1 MRFELTDE
9 QKEFQKTFRAFCE
22 KEIAPRAHEI
32 DVKGVFSPEN
42 WKALAE
48 YGYFRLPF
56 PEKYGG
62 YGADAVTCAIAWEE
76 LTRVCASTALSAG
89 ANISLVTMPI
99 FRFGTED
106 HKEKYLKK
114 LITGEF
120 IGSFCLTE
128 PGCGSDAGGLK
139 TTARRENGKYIL
151 NGTKMWISNAS
162 FAKLAVIFAKTDKT
176 KGAKGITAFLV
187 ETDAPG
193 FKSSLINGK
202 LGLRASA
209 VCEISLEN
217 VEVPEENVLGEVG
230 SGFKIAMSALE
241 SGRYSVAAGCVG
253 AAQGCLDAS
262 IKYAKERVQFGKPIG
277 SFQLVQAMIAEMVV
291 EIDAAHMLLMR
302 AGHLKNK
309 GRPNVLETCMAKLFA
324 SEMANR
330 VAYKAIQIHGGY
342 GFVDEFPVE
351 RFYRDIRA
359 TTLYEGTSEIQKLII
374 GNLVLG
380 LKAFV

>member
-1 MRFELTDE
+1 MARSF
-9 QKEFQKTFRAFCE
+9 AE
-22 KEIAPRAHEI
+22 KEIAPRVR
-32 DVKGVFSPEN
+32 DYDRKGE
-42 WKALAE
+42 
-48 YGYFRLPF
+48 F
-56 PEKYGG
+56 PEDIRKKLGELGFLGG
-62 YGADAVTCAIAWEE
+62 PVPVEYDGPGMDFI
-76 LTRVCASTALSAG
+76 SYALSLEE
-89 ANISLVTMPI
+89 ISRKCSVARTIISVNVGLVALTI
-99 FRFGTED
+99 LKWGTETQ
-106 HKEKYLKK
+106 KQKYLKK
-114 LITGEF
+114 IATGEW
-120 IGSFCLTE
+120 IGCFGLTE
-128 PGCGSDAGGLK
+128 PDFGSDASGLK
-139 TTARRENGKYIL
+139 AAADRENGKYIL

-162 FAKLAVIFAKTDKT
+162 FAKLAIIFAKTDKT

-187 ETDAPG
+187 ETSLPG
-193 FKSSLINGK
+193 FKATVIKGK

-217 VEVPEENVLGEVG
+217 VGVPEENILGEIG
-230 SGFKIAMSALE
+230 GGFKVAMSALE

-253 AAQGCLDAS
+253 AAQGCLEAS
-262 IKYAKERVQFGKPIG
+262 VKYAKERVQFGKPIG
-277 SFQLVQAMIAEMVV
+277 SFQLVQEMIAEMKVN
-291 EIDAAHMLLMR
+291 IDAARMLLHR

-309 GRPNVLETCMAKLFA
+309 GMPNVLETCMAKLFA

-330 VAYKAIQIHGGY
+330 CAYLGVQVHGGY